1 MENNEQS
8 GSKKIYLAI
17 IAVLLLIN
25 GVAGYLLFSENKQK
39 QEKIA
44 EIAKKDTEYTALNQ
58 QFETAKQDLEGLKGK
73 NSELDSIV
81 TARQATIEKYQ
92 SQLAEAQRKGNLSAA
107 ELSKFKSMVANLQAE
122 NATLSKKV
130 EELTSQNQELSAK
143 NLAVSADLEKEKQTT
158 ASLSDDKAALA
169 KKVEIGSLIQP
180 QNLTIEGVHK
190 KSNGKEVA
198 KKKAKD
204 IEYLKISFA
213 TGENKVLEKGNLPIF
228 VRIINPKGETISVGD
243 QGSGKLKLAEN
254 GEDVQ
259 YSKKA
264 DIDYQQT
271 NKNVIIE
278 WSQNIK
284 EAGTYKVELYQSG
297 YKIGSGSIELK

>member
-39 QEKIA
+39 QEKSA
-44 EIAKKDTEYTALNQ
+44 EIAKKDTEFTALNQ

-73 NSELDSIV
+73 NAELDAII
-81 TARQATIEKYQ
+81 TERQATIEKYQ
-92 SQLAEAQRKGNLSAA
+92 IQLAEAQRKGNLTAG
-107 ELSKFKSMVANLQAE
+107 ELSKFKGMVSSLQAE
-122 NATLSKKV
+122 NASLQTKV
-130 EELTSQNQELSAK
+130 KELENSNQELSSK
-143 NLAVSADLEKEKQTT
+143 NLAITTDLEKEKQTT
-158 ASLSDDKAALA
+158 ASLSEDKANLA

-180 QNLTIEGVHK
+180 QNLTILAVHK
-190 KSNGKEVA
+190 KSNGKEVTE
-198 KKKAKD
+198 KKAKNTD
-204 IEYLKISFA
+204 YLKISFG

-228 VRIINPKGETISVGD
+228 VRIINPKGETISVGE
-243 QGSGKLKLAEN
+243 SGKLKLAEN
-254 GEDVQ
+254 GEEVQ

-271 NKNVIIE
+271 SKNVIIE

-284 EAGTYKVELYQSG
+284 DPGTYKIELYQSG
-297 YKIGSGSIELK
+297 YKIGNGSVDLK